1 MKISMVIYGTRG
13 DVQPMLALAIELKK
27 AGHEIILCAPPEN
40 EELVKSYNCP
50 FVVVGTSLKDKLAGS
65 SNKTTSPKTRPSA
78 KFMKQEITN
87 QIEQLPGVIKGSD
100 IVLGVGYVFGVP
112 VVADYLNIM
121 YRFMAFYPAI
131 LGGSKNDPLHGRI
144 LWQFGKQATN
154 AVLKSFINKKRK
166 EFGLRPI
173 SDIWASWMGDRVI
186 IASFPALGEV
196 REGLDFKSVQTGY
209 MFLPPKTGLTNEAAK
224 FLESGT
230 SPVFIGFGSNPIQ
243 NTEQISHMLTET
255 IRSLNQRFIISKGW
269 AGLKDIEGTE
279 NCLFVDE
286 EPYELLFPEVS
297 VVVHH
302 GGTGTMAAAAKAG
315 VPQVAFP
322 FMADQ
327 FQNRSQIVKLGLG
340 PKTCDFKK
348 ISSKVLSEAITEC
361 ISNENY
367 SIRAKEIADMIKDIN
382 GTELTVK
389 VIEEEL
395 GLIRKKII
403 K

>member
-1 MKISMVIYGTRG
+1 MVIYGTRG

-40 EELVKSYNCP
+40 EELVKSYSCQ
-50 FVVVGTSLKDKLAGS
+50 FAAVGTSLKDKLAGI

-87 QIEQLPGVIKGSD
+87 QIEQLPEILKGSD
-100 IVLGVGYVFGVP
+100 LVLAVGFVFGVP

-131 LGGSKNDPLHGRI
+131 LGGSKKDPLHGRI
-144 LWQFGKQATN
+144 LWQFGKQAMN

-186 IASFPALGEV
+186 VASFPALGAV

-209 MFLPPKTGLTNEAAK
+209 MFLPPKTGLTNEAVK
-224 FLESGT
+224 FLDSGT

-243 NTEQISHMLTET
+243 NTGQVSHMLTET
-255 IRSLNQRFIISKGW
+255 TRYLNKRFIISKGW

-286 EPYELLFPEVS
+286 EPYELLFPGVS
-297 VVVHH
+297 VIVHH

-367 SIRAKEIADMIKDIN
+367 SIRAKEIAGMIKDIN